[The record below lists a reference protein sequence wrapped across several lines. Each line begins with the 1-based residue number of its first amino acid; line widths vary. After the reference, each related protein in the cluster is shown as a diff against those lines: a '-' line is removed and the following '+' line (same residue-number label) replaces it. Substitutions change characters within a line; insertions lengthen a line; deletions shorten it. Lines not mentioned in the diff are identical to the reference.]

1 MSKEMDR
8 WLDICTLLRILESD
22 EEILI
27 IPTENEGSYK
37 RLEFKILNE
46 KFTDEYQDTLLEV
59 LRLSDRFETSFK
71 NGKLKVAVYVDLFT

>member
-46 KFTDEYQDTLLEV
+46 KFTDEYKDTLLEV

>member
-27 IPTENEGSYK
+27 IPAENEGSYK

-46 KFTDEYQDTLLEV
+46 KFTDEYKDTLLEV

>member
-8 WLDICTLLRILESD
+8 WLDICTLLRIRESD
-22 EEILI
+22 DEILI

-46 KFTDEYQDTLLEV
+46 KFTDEYKDTLLEV

>member
-27 IPTENEGSYK
+27 IPAENEGSYK

-46 KFTDEYQDTLLEV
+46 KFTDEYKDTLLEV

-71 NGKLKVAVYVDLFT
+71 NGKLKIAVYVDLFT

>member
-1 MSKEMDR
+1 MSKEMDK

-46 KFTDEYQDTLLEV
+46 KFTDEYKDTLLEV

>member
-8 WLDICTLLRILESD
+8 WLDICTLLRILESE

-46 KFTDEYQDTLLEV
+46 KFTDEYKDTLLEV

>member
-27 IPTENEGSYK
+27 IPAENEGSYK

-46 KFTDEYQDTLLEV
+46 KFTDEYKGTLLEV

>member
-27 IPTENEGSYK
+27 IPAENEGSYK

-46 KFTDEYQDTLLEV
+46 KFTDEYKDTLLEI

>member
-1 MSKEMDR
+1 MSKEMYR

-27 IPTENEGSYK
+27 IPAENEGSYK

-46 KFTDEYQDTLLEV
+46 KFTDEYKDTLLEV

>member
-46 KFTDEYQDTLLEV
+46 KFTDEYKDTLLEV
-59 LRLSDRFETSFK
+59 LRFSDRFETSFK